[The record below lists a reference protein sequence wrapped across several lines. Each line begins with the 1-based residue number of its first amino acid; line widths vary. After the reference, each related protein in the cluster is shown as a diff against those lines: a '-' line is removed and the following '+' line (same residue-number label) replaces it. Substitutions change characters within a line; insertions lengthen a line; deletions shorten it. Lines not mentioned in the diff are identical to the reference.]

1 MITSCC
7 ASEGQ
12 TDGTRDN
19 AAVWLCDA
27 GSHQTIGYSQDTG
40 HKIIFIDI
48 HWNNWVFVNNTQA
61 YTYRMHIILKAKV
74 ICPGL
79 EKFTP
84 TFPPERH
91 IGCDSEVR
99 EDCEVWSVM
108 KLEIMNVMNEETFRS
123 DMSRSHAVTLP
134 SELKTMQQRGQRA
147 SLELR

>member
-12 TDGTRDN
+12 TAGTRDN

-40 HKIIFIDI
+40 HKIIFIEI
-48 HWNNWVFVNNTQA
+48 HWNYWVSVNNTQA
-61 YTYRMHIILKAKV
+61 YPRCIYIILKAKL

-79 EKFTP
+79 GKFTP

-134 SELKTMQQRGQRA
+134 SELKQCKTGDR
-147 SLELR
+147 ELH